1 MIKAH
6 KSRAEL
12 KREVKDTFRGNW
24 LEAIKLNLVP
34 VILGVIVLIMV
45 SVMAGKGYF
54 YFLKES
60 INNFE
65 FSSIREINSNQQTS
79 GGSTLGGFVAA
90 LVTTG
95 IMYTSLNWLRTKQ
108 VPESSLKGAFAVF
121 TRKYFI
127 GVFATTL
134 LLRIFT
140 FLWTLLLII
149 PGIIKNYAYSQAN
162 FVFKDLADSN
172 NGESISYL
180 DCITKS
186 RQLMVGN
193 KWRLFILQVSFIGWD
208 ILACLTAGIGFLW
221 LIPYKNATYAA
232 FYADLVD

>member
-1 MIKAH
+1 MIKTY
-6 KSRAEL
+6 KSRGEL

-34 VILGVIVLIMV
+34 VLLGIIVLIMIG
-45 SVMAGKGYF
+45 VMAGKGYF
-54 YFLKES
+54 YFLRDS

-65 FSSIREINSNQQTS
+65 FNNIREINTNRSTS
-79 GGSTLGGFVAA
+79 GGSIFGGYVAS

-95 IMYTSLNWLRTKQ
+95 IMYTSLDWLRTKQ

-121 TRKYFI
+121 TKKYFI
-127 GVFATTL
+127 GVFATTIL
-134 LLRIFT
+134 MRIFT

-172 NGESISYL
+172 SGASISYL

-193 KWRLFILQVSFIGWD
+193 KWRLFFLQVSFIGWD

-221 LIPYKNATYAA
+221 LIPYKNATYAS
-232 FYADLVD
+232 FYKDLVD

>member
-1 MIKAH
+1 MIKTY
-6 KSRAEL
+6 KSRGEL

-34 VILGVIVLIMV
+34 VLLGIIVLIMIG
-45 SVMAGKGYF
+45 VMAGKGYF
-54 YFLKES
+54 YFLRDS

-65 FSSIREINSNQQTS
+65 FNNIREINTNRSTS
-79 GGSTLGGFVAA
+79 GGSTFGGYVAS

-95 IMYTSLNWLRTKQ
+95 IMYTSLDWLRTKQ

-121 TRKYFI
+121 TKKYFI
-127 GVFATTL
+127 GVFATTIL
-134 LLRIFT
+134 MRIFT

-149 PGIIKNYAYSQAN
+149 PGTIKNYAYSQAN

-172 NGESISYL
+172 SGASISYL

-193 KWRLFILQVSFIGWD
+193 KWRLFFLQVSFIGWD

-232 FYADLVD
+232 FYKDLVD

>member
-1 MIKAH
+1 MIKKH
-6 KSRAEL
+6 KTRGEL
-12 KREVKDTFRGNW
+12 KREVKDAFRGNW

-34 VILGVIVLIMV
+34 VLLGIIVLIMIG
-45 SVMAGKGYF
+45 VMAGKGYF
-54 YFLKES
+54 YFLRDS
-60 INNFE
+60 FNNFE
-65 FSSIREINSNQQTS
+65 ISNIRDINTNQSTSNSSVF
-79 GGSTLGGFVAA
+79 GGFIAS

-108 VPESSLKGAFAVF
+108 VPESSIKGAFAVF
-121 TRKYFI
+121 TKKYFI

-149 PGIIKNYAYSQAN
+149 PGIVKNYAYSQAN
-162 FVFKDLADSN
+162 FVFKDLADSDSDQ
-172 NGESISYL
+172 SISYL

-193 KWRLFILQVSFIGWD
+193 KWRLFVLQLSFIGWD
-208 ILACLTAGIGFLW
+208 ILACLTLGIGFLW
-221 LIPYKNATYAA
+221 LIPYQNATYAA
-232 FYADLVD
+232 FYKDLVD